1 MANRK
6 GKNSIA
12 RKAMQKRRTTLNKIK
27 RIEKQLKTAGGK
39 AVELLKKRLEYHKN
53 KS

>member
-1 MANRK
+1 MAHRK
-6 GKNSIA
+6 GGNRTIQIA
-12 RKAMQKRRTTLNKIK
+12 TQKRRTTRNKIK
-27 RIEKQLKTAGGK
+27 RINKQLKTAKGK